1 MREILFCCFEI
12 DLFDSVLKNYIGN
25 ENKIKYLY
33 IKRFI
38 LIYVFVFFRY
48 WIFINVLLYNIR
60 IKILC
65 MLFIGLIIFLEYCWG
80 DVVNN
85 IVIIWVVVMK

>member
-25 ENKIKYLY
+25 ENKIKYKY

-48 WIFINVLLYNIR
+48 
-60 IKILC
+60 
-65 MLFIGLIIFLEYCWG
+65 
-80 DVVNN
+80 
-85 IVIIWVVVMK
+85 